1 MAINSPLVS
10 VVMTT
15 YNHEK
20 YIAEAIDS
28 VLNQTFTNFELI
40 IVNDGSSD
48 RTDEVI
54 RSFQDSRIVY
64 IHQEN
69 QGTSVAVN
77 QGIIASRGKYI
88 ALMSG
93 DDICYPQR
101 LEKQYQYLNTNNK
114 KIIFSGVDFI
124 DDESHLIT
132 EKHFARN
139 YFIYS
144 NKPNAEILNYFFM
157 QGNYLCAVTAFLE
170 KNILFEAGLF
180 NLASIQLQDFDM
192 WIKLVKKYDV
202 LIIEDKLVKY
212 RIRNNDDNL
221 SHPNNSAR
229 SIFEQYQIYRNIFD
243 DVNIELFRKAFG
255 KNIRKGNFK
264 EGGEYEL
271 EKAFL
276 YLSHSSSLIQS
287 IGCEKLSTLL
297 QDKDILSVAKNEYNF
312 SLPDLYKLTNSIDIS
327 NSRKIQQTQA
337 ELENLQSQLERT
349 QGELERSH
357 SHLQLTQGELER
369 SHSQLELTQGEL
381 EQVQSEL
388 KQTQTQLENLQINK
402 WGLFIKAAFD
412 TPIEWKQQSSNICFS
427 GWCFHPQL
435 KVTKLTLSY
444 GKIVVDCTY
453 GYPRKDVGQAYPQCP
468 NSINSGFVVTI
479 NVPSGRWQIALNA
492 YLESGEV
499 ITFQPSQVLVVYR
512 FKFLHNWK
520 LRFQQLVKFTNLISK
535 RIVERRRRLGRLAT
549 LGELPLLARR
559 AINLYKQQK
568 SLDSDLTTLPPSF
581 LIPQSLDAYDA
592 WLGVNKWHERSLTH
606 LTNRLK
612 TAKTNLPKISVVMP
626 VFNPQIAFLESA
638 IASVINQVYENWELC
653 IADDHSTDPAVHL
666 TLNRWAASDVRI
678 RVVFREEN
686 GNISAATNSAATLA
700 DADYLVF
707 LDHDDELTPD
717 ALGEVALYLAEHPET
732 DFLYSDDDKIDTN
745 GSRFAPQFKPDW
757 SPELLLSYMYLSHLC
772 VVRRSI
778 FDQIGGL
785 RIGFEGSQ
793 DYDFALRATE
803 ISHHVGHLPLVL
815 YHWRAVPGSTA
826 ISGSAKP
833 ASFTSG
839 QNALQEALERRGI
852 SGIVYHPDWAAKAG
866 CGIFE
871 YQFTNQGPSVTIIIP
886 TKNQLALLQACLNS
900 LKKTTYKNY
909 QIVVIDNESDDP
921 KTLTYLDQIP
931 HQVLR
936 IGNGG
941 AGFNFAAINNRAAE
955 QIDSDYLLFLNNDT
969 EVISP
974 QWLSQMM
981 GFALFQG
988 VGSVGARL
996 LYPDQSIQHAGI
1008 IHGLYHGL
1016 AGPTFKNVPS
1026 WDCGYLSYAK
1036 VNRNYS
1042 AVTAAC
1048 MLTPR
1053 QLFLELGGFDE
1064 EQFAVA
1070 YNDVDYCYRLV
1081 EKGYRCVYCSTA
1093 ELLHKEGASR
1103 GFRDNPREPAAFK
1116 RKYNDKVDP
1125 WYSPHLSLNDEQFK
1139 IQPRRVV
1146 LGSIQPIKTLVFT
1159 HNLNWEGAPYSQY
1172 EVTVK
1177 LKEMGIIDPIIYSPE
1192 DGPLRTDYETKGI
1205 PVYLKQHPLKNVS
1218 TNRDYNQAISALA
1231 EFIQELEVEII
1242 YANTLQTFYAIATA
1256 KNLGIPS
1263 IWNVRE
1269 SEPWQTYFNDF
1280 GEEIATRALECF
1292 RFPYR
1297 VVFVANATRDRYL
1310 ALNSHHNFTVIHN
1323 GLNLQ
1328 RLEEKSKASTKE
1340 KARKLLNVSED
1351 EVVLLLLGT
1360 VCERKGQ
1367 HDLALAL
1374 AKLSQ
1379 EWHGKVKVFIVG
1391 DRPSTYSTE
1400 LKNLVTQLPEA
1411 IRRKMNII
1419 PETPDIAQYYQAA
1432 DIFILTSRIES
1443 FPRVILEAM
1452 AYGLPIITTPVFGVK
1467 EQVQPGNNA
1476 IFYEPGNLQE
1486 LTEAIVYLL
1495 QDEKMRS
1502 RFADNSRHVLACLNN
1517 FEDMVQNYAQIFR
1530 EAYFK

>member
-1 MAINSPLVS
+1 MPRVS
-10 VVMTT
+10 VIIPS

-20 YIAEAIDS
+20 YVYEAIQS
-28 VLNQTFTNFELI
+28 VLEQTYQDWEI
-40 IVNDGSSD
+40 IITDDGSTD
-48 RTDEVI
+48 RTVNVIKQFTDNRIKLFCFDKNRGACIAANNCIKEATGEFIAMLSSDDVFMPNKLAKQVSFLDEQPEVGAVFSYAQI
-54 RSFQDSRIVY
+54 IDDDGNEFN
-64 IHQEN
+64 QEN
-69 QGTSVAVN
+69 HFYKTIFNQVN
-77 QGIIASRGKYI
+77 
-88 ALMSG
+88 
-93 DDICYPQR
+93 
-101 LEKQYQYLNTNNK
+101 
-114 KIIFSGVDFI
+114 
-124 DDESHLIT
+124 
-132 EKHFARN
+132 RN
-139 YFIYS
+139 RF
-144 NKPNAEILNYFFM
+144 EWLNYFFLN
-157 QGNYLCAVTAFLE
+157 GNCLCHPSALIRKKCYEEVGQYDERFA
-170 KNILFEAGLF
+170 
-180 NLASIQLQDFDM
+180 QLPDFDFWIRLCM
-192 WIKLVKKYDV
+192 NYEIYIIPEKLLKFRVRVNEGNASGNRPEVKIRTSLEYKQILNHFLTETVYEHFQEIFPDYGQQLSEKVLLPFIVSRLAIKVNNPVHKSFAIDTLYKVFNCDKKLIEKITETYDFEIRDLIKLT
-202 LIIEDKLVKY
+202 
-212 RIRNNDDNL
+212 
-221 SHPNNSAR
+221 
-229 SIFEQYQIYRNIFD
+229 
-243 DVNIELFRKAFG
+243 
-255 KNIRKGNFK
+255 
-264 EGGEYEL
+264 GEYDIFGSVRL
-271 EKAFL
+271 ETL
-276 YLSHSSSLIQS
+276 YPQLK
-287 IGCEKLSTLL
+287 E
-297 QDKDILSVAKNEYNF
+297 
-312 SLPDLYKLTNSIDIS
+312 
-327 NSRKIQQTQA
+327 TQA
-337 ELENLQSQLERT
+337 ELERSQSQLQQMQQTQMQLERSQSQLQLTQSQLERS
-349 QGELERSH
+349 QSQ
-357 SHLQLTQGELER
+357 LQLTQA
-369 SHSQLELTQGEL
+369 QLEEL
-381 EQVQSEL
+381 HMKKL
-388 KQTQTQLENLQINK
+388 A
-402 WGLFIKAAFD
+402 LFVKGAFD
-412 TPIEWKQQSSNICFS
+412 SPVEWKQQITNNNICFS
-427 GWCFHPQL
+427 GWCFHPNL
-435 KVTKLTLSY
+435 KVIKLTLSY
-444 GKIVVDCTY
+444 GKINVDCDY
-453 GYPRKDVGQAYPQCP
+453 GLPRKDVAEVYPESP
-468 NSINSGFVVTI
+468 NSIDSGFVVTI
-479 NVPSGRWQIALNA
+479 DVPLGSWKIALNA

-499 ITFQPSQVLVVYR
+499 VTFYAPEVLVIYR
-512 FKFLHNWK
+512 FDFWKNWHNWK
-520 LRFQQLVKFTNLISK
+520 ARFKNLVNFAYLIGK
-535 RIVERRRRLGRLAT
+535 RIAERQKRLDRLPT

-559 AINLYKQQK
+559 AINLYKQQETFN
-568 SLDSDLTTLPPSF
+568 SDLTIPPNF
-581 LIPQSLDAYDA
+581 LIPQALDAYDA
-592 WLGVNKWHERSLTH
+592 WLGVNKWHERSLVH
-606 LTNRLK
+606 LTHRLK
-612 TAKTNLPKISVVMP
+612 AAKTNLPKISVVMP
-626 VFNPQIAFLESA
+626 VFNPQIPFLESA
-638 IASVINQVYENWELC
+638 IASVINQVYQNWELC
-653 IADDHSTDPAVHL
+653 IADDRSTNPAVRS
-666 TLNRWAASDVRI
+666 TLNRWAASDERI

-686 GNISAATNSAATLA
+686 GNISAATNSAASLA

-778 FDQIGGL
+778 FEQIGGL
-785 RIGFEGSQ
+785 RVGFEGSQ

-826 ISGSAKP
+826 TSGSAKP

-839 QNALQEALERRGI
+839 QKALQEALERRNI
-852 SGIVYHPDWAAKAG
+852 SGTVYHPDWAAKAG

-871 YQFTNQGPSVTIIIP
+871 YQFPDLGPTVTIIIP
-886 TKNQLALLQACLNS
+886 TKNQLTLLQACLNS

-921 KTLTYLDQIP
+921 KTLAYLDQIL

-941 AGFNFAAINNRAAE
+941 GGFNFAAINNCAAE
-955 QIDSDYLLFLNNDT
+955 QVDSDYLLFLNNDT

-981 GFALFQG
+981 GLASFQG
-988 VGSVGARL
+988 VGAVGARL
-996 LYPDQSIQHAGI
+996 LYPDQTIQHAGI
-1008 IHGLYHGL
+1008 IHGLYHGV
-1016 AGPTFKNVPS
+1016 AGPAFKNMPS
-1026 WDCGYLSYAK
+1026 WDCGYLAYAK

-1048 MLTPR
+1048 LLTPR

-1081 EKGYRCVYCSTA
+1081 DKGYRCVYCPTA

-1116 RKYNDKVDP
+1116 RKYNNKIDP

-1146 LGSIQPIKTLVFT
+1146 LGCVKPIKTLVFT

-1177 LKEMGIIDPIIYSPE
+1177 FKEMGVTDPIIFSPQ
-1192 DGPLRTDYETKGI
+1192 DGPLRTDYERKGI
-1205 PVYLKQHPLKNVS
+1205 PVYVKEHPLKNVT
-1218 TNRDYNQAISALA
+1218 TNSDYNQAISGLA
-1231 EFIQELEVEII
+1231 EFIEELEVEII
-1242 YANTLQTFYAIATA
+1242 YANTLQTFYAIAAA

-1269 SEPWQTYFNDF
+1269 SEPWQTYFNNF
-1280 GEEIATRALECF
+1280 GQEIAARALECF
-1292 RFPYR
+1292 GFPYR

-1328 RLEEKSKASTKE
+1328 RLEEKTQGWTKE
-1340 KARKLLNVSED
+1340 KARKLLNVSEN

-1374 AKLSQ
+1374 AKLPE
-1379 EWHGKVKVFIVG
+1379 EWHGKVRVFIVG
-1391 DRPSTYSTE
+1391 DRASNYSTE
-1400 LKNLVTQLPEA
+1400 LKNLVSQLPEV
-1411 IRRKMNII
+1411 IRQKVSIV
-1419 PETPDIAQYYQAA
+1419 PETPDTAQYYQAA
-1432 DIFILTSRIES
+1432 DIFILSSRIES

-1476 IFYEPGNLQE
+1476 IFYEPGNLEQ
-1486 LTEAIVYLL
+1486 LAEAIVCLL

-1502 RFADNSRHVLACLNN
+1502 RFADNSRHVLDCLNS
-1517 FEDMVQNYAQIFR
+1517 FEDMVQSYTQIFR